1 MFAAMLITIGGDNL
15 LLHEEETIT
24 QDIRKAEHPETSA
37 DFSAKTRSNNWFT
50 VTVDS
55 LRDCGRY
62 TSIALDQMGNPHIS
76 YHGWT
81 DNDLKYAS
89 WNGSVWNREVID
101 DAGFSSTSIALMP
114 WSDIPHISYYEGGM
128 LRHAFI
134 GGGGQWVKETV
145 EQGNVGQYSSIAIGN
160 DNSTHIS
167 YFDAGNKDL
176 KYGVNFSVQ
185 WQTERV
191 AGDLNVDTGKYTSIT
206 LPANNTPYIGY
217 YHYGNQKPRFAKPRP
232 VGGGWNEDIVDINNM
247 RGECTSV
254 ALMGGSVPHM
264 TYYDKGNGNLM
275 LASKFGGSWNQN
287 SVDLAG
293 DVGNYSSLAF
303 DSQNGVHIS
312 YYDGTNGNLKYV
324 SNTTGQWQI
333 EVVDSIG
340 DVGLYTSIAI
350 DGNDVPHIS
359 YYDWT
364 NGDLKYATIDHEKPS
379 LDEDLSDAQASTGD
393 PFKFKIKASDNF
405 GIADIHVNWTQGNDS
420 FNETLQF
427 VDDAWERAITVPNHD
442 ARDLRYRIYIRDAA
456 GNVWISSQMTRD
468 VTDDEA
474 PSLVDDLSP
483 RRGYTGDSYSFNI
496 QARDNVD
503 VDTVNIDWA
512 HGDVGGDLNLNRSR
526 GESSWTG
533 EIVLDEFFGDNLT
546 YFVHITD
553 KQGRTFDTPEIH
565 VPVEDNDPP
574 VFPGFDSVSTEPRT
588 GESTTI
594 KVECK
599 DNLEMKKVILDY
611 MFNGDNNNDTEQMEP
626 QADDMWQIHL
636 DIPSDA
642 RELDYHFIGKDM
654 ANHEVIY
661 GPRHFE
667 VIDSIAPIAKT
678 GGNITANRGDVV
690 VFDASNSSDN
700 RGIVSYT
707 WTFEYDGGPVELEG
721 VTANWTFVHPGT
733 YLVTLTVVDE
743 GNQTAEER
751 INVHILDTVTLK
763 AKAEVNGEPIGDGGS
778 YQVSRGKLVRFVASN
793 STGDIVKYNWHGEVS
808 GTNGVTG
815 ADGSNIDLDKDEEV
829 VEHTF
834 KIKGNF
840 TITLTVTGQDGG
852 EDSITFSI
860 IVTAGSADDRDKPKA
875 TLSADGKQI
884 GRDEEYKIVKGEKI
898 VFNASDSTDNVGIV
912 NFTWT
917 IHKIDGTTLDLYG
930 RTVEFIFSKAGRIS
944 VTLTVRDE
952 AGNEDSLDFIIV
964 VGPDGQEDN
973 EDPAAKI
980 MVDGKPVKED
990 GTFKI
995 DIGHAPNFNAGESTD
1010 DIEVISFYWAIR
1022 ESGNSFNSTDVEMAY
1037 QFNDAGVFTVTLT
1050 VTDRAGNTGS
1060 VSIQIAVME
1069 KVGPIVNDKGEVV
1082 VGAEVTFKIGDQS
1095 YTAFTDREGV
1105 ARFEVSIPKDTPMEA
1120 KKGETVIEW
1129 NNGEDVPGLQ
1139 SEDDKAAS
1147 EAWLCIIGVLGSIIV
1162 IILVVMILVTRK
1174 KQKAARGKISSL
1186 EKELEKEE
1194 MLEEI
1199 GKAVQGKPAKKG
1211 EPGKKEKKE
1220 GKPKK
1225 GPKAKKE
1232 AKGKKAPKKEEEPDR
1247 EVEYEEYEEE
1257 EDDTE
1262 EWDYGDDELEELG
1275 LPPPPDDLIEALPA
1289 LELEEVHSAIKN
1301 IIPGYIITDKLGA
1314 GGFAT
1319 VYKAINKDGVP
1330 VAIKMPKFLDETIDS
1345 SVLNK
1350 FQAEADI
1357 WKKLKHKN
1365 IVTFLDSN
1373 IRPVPYMT
1381 IELME
1386 GGNLGGLLKDHRLSV
1401 EDAKPLM
1408 LQILDGLSY
1417 AHRMASVHRD
1427 IKPENILF
1435 TKDGVPKIADWG
1447 IGKFMASESVSQSI
1461 GTKGTFLYS
1470 APEQFDKDTYG
1481 QVDWSTDIF
1490 QIGIVFYEML
1500 TGKNPFK
1507 ADELA
1512 AVMGLILT
1520 RMPKPPSSLNPDVP
1534 PELDEIIMKCIEKK
1548 KEDRWRST
1556 DVLYSKL
1563 KEMEK
1568 RKMVNT
1574 KKYRRSLERALTDG
1588 VISDDEEIML
1598 GELREHMG
1606 ITDSEHES
1614 LVEEILK

>member
-1 MFAAMLITIGGDNL
+1 MIILGALLFAVMLITIGSDSL
-15 LLHEEETIT
+15 LLREEETIT
-24 QDIRKAEHPETSA
+24 QDIRKTEYPENGAE
-37 DFSAKTRSNNWFT
+37 FSTKTRSNNWFT

-62 TSIALDQMGNPHIS
+62 TSIAIDQSNHPHIS
-76 YHGWT
+76 YNGWT
-81 DNDLKYAS
+81 NTDLKYAN
-89 WNGSVWNREVID
+89 WNGSAWNRQVLD
-101 DAGFSSTSIALMP
+101 DGGFTGTGIALMP
-114 WSDIPHISYYEGGM
+114 GSDAPHMSYLSSGT
-128 LRHAFI
+128 LRHMYFNN
-134 GGGGQWVKETV
+134 GTGQWVNETV
-145 EQGNVGQYSSIAIGN
+145 DQGNVGQNSSIAIDDRGWI
-160 DNSTHIS
+160 HIS
-167 YFDAGNKDL
+167 YFDSTNQDL
-176 KYGVNFSVQ
+176 KYAKWDQMQ
-185 WQTERV
+185 WMPATIDG
-191 AGDLNVDTGKYTSIT
+191 AGAANVGMHTSI
-206 LPANNTPYIGY
+206 AVENTIYKYAHIGY
-217 YHYGNQKPRFAKPRP
+217 YN
-232 VGGGWNEDIVDINNM
+232 VGGQRPKYATETGVAWFDASVDTAPK
-247 RGECTSV
+247 GEYVSL
-254 ALMGGSVPHM
+254 ALMAGYLPMM
-264 TYYDKGNGNLM
+264 TYYDAGNADLM
-275 LASKFGGSWNQN
+275 MAWDDLGLWNR
-287 SVDLAG
+287 SAVDQTG
-293 DVGNYSSLAF
+293 DVGKFSSLAF
-303 DSQNGVHIS
+303 DSNNHTHIS
-312 YYDGTNGNLKYV
+312 YYDATNGDLKYA
-324 SNTTGQWQI
+324 SNAGGSLQI
-333 EVVDSIG
+333 EVVDSTG

-359 YYDWT
+359 YYDKT
-364 NGDLKYATIDHEKPS
+364 NGDLKYATIDNEKPS
-379 LDEDLSDAQASTGD
+379 LDEDLTDAQASTGD

-405 GIADIHVNWTQGNDS
+405 GIADVHINWTQGNDS

-442 ARDLRYRIYIRDAA
+442 ARDLRYRIYIKDAA
-456 GNVWISSQMTRD
+456 GNVWISNQETRD
-468 VTDDEA
+468 VTDDED

-483 RRGYTGDSYSFNI
+483 RRGYTGDDYTFNI
-496 QARDNVD
+496 QANDNVD
-503 VDTVNIDWA
+503 VDSVIIDWA
-512 HGDVGGDLNLNRSR
+512 HGDVGGSLELNRSR
-526 GESSWTG
+526 AESSWAG
-533 EIVLDEFFGDNLT
+533 DIVLDEFFGDNLT
-546 YFVHITD
+546 YFIHIKD
-553 KQGRTFDTPEIH
+553 RQGRTFDTPEIK

-588 GESTTI
+588 GENTTI
-594 KVECK
+594 KVECR
-599 DNLEMKKVILDY
+599 DNLEMKKVILEY
-611 MFNGDNNNDTEQMEP
+611 MFNGENENNTEQMEP
-626 QADDMWQIHL
+626 LGNDMWEIHL
-636 DIPSDA
+636 DIPADA

-654 ANHEVIY
+654 ANHEVTY
-661 GPRHFE
+661 GPRHFD
-667 VIDSIAPIAKT
+667 VIDSIAPVAKT
-678 GGNITANRGDVV
+678 GGNITANKGDLV
-690 VFDASNSSDN
+690 VFDATNSSDN
-700 RGIVSYT
+700 RGITSYT
-707 WTFEYDGGPVELEG
+707 WTFDYDGSPVELEG
-721 VTANWTFVHPGT
+721 ITANWTFVLPGT
-733 YLVTLTVVDE
+733 YEVTLTVVDE
-743 GNQTAEER
+743 GNQTAEET
-751 INVHILDTVTLK
+751 ITVHILDRVTLK

-778 YQVSRGKLVRFVASN
+778 FQVARGTLVRFVAGN
-793 STGDIVKYNWHGEVS
+793 STGDIANYHWHGEGMVI
-808 GTNGVTG
+808 G
-815 ADGSNIDLDKDEEV
+815 LDKDGEV

-834 KIKGNF
+834 ITKGNY
-840 TITLTVTGQDGG
+840 TITLTVTDHDG
-852 EDSITFSI
+852 ETDSISFSI
-860 IVTAGSADDRDKPKA
+860 MVTAGSADDKDKPKA
-875 TLSADGKQI
+875 SLSADGNQI
-884 GRDEEYKIVKGEKI
+884 GREQEYKIEKGQKI
-898 VFNASDSTDNVGIV
+898 TFDASDSSDNVGIV

-917 IHKIDGTTLDLYG
+917 IQKIDGSFLDLYG
-930 RTVEFIFSKAGRIS
+930 RTVEFVFTKAGRIS

-964 VGPDGQEDN
+964 VAPDGMEDTEN
-973 EDPAAKI
+973 PVAKI
-980 MVDGKPVKED
+980 MVDGRPVKED

-995 DIGHAPNFNAGESTD
+995 DKGHAPNFNAGESTD
-1010 DIEVISFYWAIR
+1010 DIEVESYFWAIR
-1022 ESGNSFNSTDVEMAY
+1022 ESGNSFNSSDTEMAY

-1050 VTDRAGNTGS
+1050 VTDRSGNTGS
-1060 VSIQIAVME
+1060 LSIRIMVME
-1069 KVGPIVNDKGEVV
+1069 SVGPILNERGEPVM
-1082 VGAEVTFKIGDQS
+1082 GAEVTFHIGDEPYS
-1095 YTAFTDREGV
+1095 ALTDKDGI
-1105 ARFEVSIPKDTPMEA
+1105 AKFEVSIPKDTPMEA
-1120 KKGETVIEW
+1120 KKGDTIVKW
-1129 NNGEDVPGLQ
+1129 NNGEGAPELR
-1139 SEDDKAAS
+1139 SEDDTGAS
-1147 EAWLCIIGVLGSIIV
+1147 EAWLCVIGVLGLIVV
-1162 IILVVMILVTRK
+1162 IILIVMILVTRK

-1211 EPGKKEKKE
+1211 EPGKKETKE

-1232 AKGKKAPKKEEEPDR
+1232 PKGKKISKKEEPDR

-1257 EDDTE
+1257 EDAE

-1301 IIPGYIITDKLGA
+1301 IIPGYIITGKLGA

-1330 VAIKMPKFLDETIDS
+1330 VAIKLPKFLDETIDS

-1386 GGNLGGLLKDHRLSV
+1386 GGNLGGLLKDHRLPV

-1520 RMPKPPSSLNPDVP
+1520 RQPKPPSSLNPDVS